1 MTRAAFKTGAMSATV
16 PVRSFRLS
24 RSARSF
30 EIVDAGAGQLALG
43 GLVIAAMLA
52 AALYITFHM

>member
-1 MTRAAFKTGAMSATV
+1 MNATAS
-16 PVRSFRLS
+16 VRSFRLS
-24 RSARSF
+24 RNARSF

-52 AALYITFHM
+52 ATLYITFHM